1 MKTKYF
7 LKEKIYKTC
16 KFILKW
22 NWNLPE
28 EGQKVTHQVCEGC
41 VGKLLQAQNQEAKH
55 KKIQPRCQIKT
66 PQSKELLASE
76 SKRVFASL
84 APCWGFPDRKQWFSR
99 PRPPSRLPGWRQSRS
114 YKYPPHV
121 LRVEE
126 CVCFKWNASSME
138 NTYTRAHTFTITQ
151 AKTVCFVCIIVFMR
165 LCKTLRENTHT
176 DAHNDKLV
184 TIQQTST
191 LTKSHHK
198 KNHKVNK
205 QPIHQSPSSTK
216 LSPASLFSSW
226 GPELDHGHR
235 EDFTRL

>member
-1 MKTKYF
+1 MQVVSEM
-7 LKEKIYKTC
+7 EK
-16 KFILKW
+16 
-22 NWNLPE
+22 NLESPWRGSE
-28 EGQKVTHQVCEGC
+28 SYSPSLWRMRGKVTSSTKPRSQTQ
-41 VGKLLQAQNQEAKH
+41 KNPTPL
-55 KKIQPRCQIKT
+55 KKKSNSSVQRAARVWEQTC
-66 PQSKELLASE
+66 
-76 SKRVFASL
+76 VFASL
-84 APCWGFPDRKQWFSR
+84 APCWGFPDRKQGFQG
-99 PRPPSRLPGWRQSRS
+99 PAPPSRLPGWRQSRS

-138 NTYTRAHTFTITQ
+138 NTHTYTHEHTFTITQ

-198 KNHKVNK
+198 KKHEVNK

-226 GPELDHGHR
+226 GHELDHGHR